1 MGKLKT
7 AAIAAT
13 VATMIGCAGSN
24 NNRPIHAHED
34 EVLSKAVKQAQ
45 KEICYDAKIRF
56 ANDPTVTVDCSE
68 YEKN

>member
-1 MGKLKT
+1 
-7 AAIAAT
+7 
-13 VATMIGCAGSN
+13 MIGCAGSN